1 MLEGI
6 GTDTIEASGD
16 TPLEQLWTAVH
27 LGDYVAYYLAMIYG
41 ADPTPVE
48 AIEGFKKELQQA
60 G

>member
-6 GTDTIEASGD
+6 GTVTIKASGD

-27 LGDYVAYYLAMIYG
+27 MGDYVAYYLAMIYG